1 MFKQALEKVESLFP
15 YNISKFIG
23 FLLWYI
29 SSSMVL
35 NSHVK
40 EAFNRQKQGFEKI

>member
-23 FLLWYI
+23 LLWYI

-35 NSHVK
+35 NSHIT
-40 EAFNRQKQGFEKI
+40 EAFNRQKQGFEKV